1 MTRDNNNNNT
11 TRIIQA
17 EYRLLHCLINH
28 RECLNDARVTENLFV
43 HPSAK
48 SIFKTICDL
57 NKREIAI
64 TRAELLQSCKD
75 IGVTAGV
82 VEAIFAVDDDSPTLD
97 TILPDLLTEQLR
109 TTLLDKINFL
119 RESVSLSVDL
129 DPDSILK
136 QLYECDDLVIHS
148 SRNKTSLMSI
158 EEWSDTY
165 IEELQQ
171 RKTGKKYTYG
181 DLNLDEEL
189 FKGAYPGAITTI
201 AAATGSGKSTFTL
214 NLMNNLIEQNV
225 PCMYI
230 SLEMGAIDTMDRLIA
245 MRQGIPNDELYNQGN
260 IDAVIS
266 SVMEE
271 KENLLTRNKFYFVED
286 PSIDLTKLRSMIR
299 EFKQRTHEDYCLVA
313 IDLLTQLKGFNV
325 SSNKGTSNAM
335 AIELA
340 MNDLNALAKEENVH
354 ILGVVQFKRDSD
366 SVRIS
371 SLDDLERA
379 RPTLGEIKNSG
390 AVAERSRVVLGIF
403 RPKMVA
409 ERFRQA
415 LTEQEQNALNNMDDI
430 MEVQV
435 LKNSAG
441 SVGKIFKYVFDSQ
454 CFKLLPLV
462 DDTQA
467 KIDALAE
474 AGIDF

>member
-1 MTRDNNNNNT
+1 MKDNNT
-11 TRIIQA
+11 TRLVQA
-17 EYRLLHCLINH
+17 EYRLLHCVIAH
-28 RECLNDARVTENLFV
+28 RECLGDARVVDSLFV

-48 SIFKTICDL
+48 SIFNTICDL
-57 NKREIAI
+57 NKRGVTI

-75 IGVTAGV
+75 IGVTPSV
-82 VEAIFAVDDDSPTLD
+82 IDTIFNVDDSDPTLD
-97 TILPDLLTEQLR
+97 TILPDLINEQLK
-109 TTLLDKINFL
+109 TKLVQKLDFL
-119 RESVSLSVDL
+119 KESLSLSTDIDTDNV
-129 DPDSILK
+129 LK
-136 QLYECDDLVIHS
+136 QLYECDDLVLHNAK
-148 SRNKTSLMSI
+148 NKSPLMSI
-158 EEWSDTY
+158 EEWSNTY
-165 IEELQQ
+165 IEDLQQ
-171 RKTGKKYTYG
+171 RKQGKKYTYG
-181 DLNLDEEL
+181 DLNLDEEM

-201 AAATGSGKSTFTL
+201 AASTGSGKSTFVL
-214 NLMNNLIEQNV
+214 NLMNNLIEQNT

-230 SLEMGAIDTMDRLIA
+230 SLEMGAVDTMDRLIA
-245 MRQGIPNDELYNQGN
+245 MRRGIPNDELYNQGN
-260 IDAVIS
+260 IDSVIE
-266 SVMEE
+266 SVEEE
-271 KENLLTRNKFYFVED
+271 KAELLSRNKFYFVED

-335 AIELA
+335 SIELA

-354 ILGVVQFKRDSD
+354 IIGVVQFRRDSD
-366 SVRIS
+366 SIKSS

-390 AVAERSRVVLGIF
+390 AISERSRVVLGIF

-415 LTEQEQNALNNMDDI
+415 LTEQEQAALDNMNDI

-441 SVGKIFKYVFDSQ
+441 NVGKIFKYMFDNQ
-454 CFKLLPLV
+454 CFRLLPLV
-462 DDTQA
+462 DETQA

-474 AGIDF
+474 IGIDF

>member
-1 MTRDNNNNNT
+1 MKDNNI
-11 TRIIQA
+11 TRLVQA
-17 EYRLLHCLINH
+17 EYRLLHCVIAH
-28 RECLNDARVTENLFV
+28 RECLGDARVVDSLFV

-48 SIFKTICDL
+48 SIFNTICDL
-57 NKREIAI
+57 NKKGVEI

-75 IGVTAGV
+75 IGVTPGV
-82 VEAIFAVDDDSPTLD
+82 IDTIFNIDDSNPTLD
-97 TILPDLLTEQLR
+97 TILPDLINEQLK
-109 TTLLDKINFL
+109 TTLVQKLDLLK
-119 RESVSLSVDL
+119 ESLSLSTDIDTDNV
-129 DPDSILK
+129 LK
-136 QLYECDDLVIHS
+136 QLYECDDLVLHNVKS
-148 SRNKTSLMSI
+148 KSPLMSI
-158 EEWSDTY
+158 EEWSNTY
-165 IEELQQ
+165 IEDLQQ
-171 RKTGKKYTYG
+171 RKQGKKYTYG
-181 DLNLDEEL
+181 DLNLDEEM

-201 AAATGSGKSTFTL
+201 AASTGSGKSTFVL
-214 NLMNNLIEQNV
+214 NLMNNLIEQNT

-230 SLEMGAIDTMDRLIA
+230 SLEMGAVDTMDRLIA
-245 MRQGIPNDELYNQGN
+245 MRKGIPNDELYNQGN
-260 IDAVIS
+260 IDSVIE
-266 SVMEE
+266 SVEEE
-271 KENLLTRNKFYFVED
+271 KAELLSRNKFYFVED

-335 AIELA
+335 SIELA

-354 ILGVVQFKRDSD
+354 IIGVVQFRRDSD
-366 SVRIS
+366 SIKIS

-390 AVAERSRVVLGIF
+390 AISERSRVVLGIF

-415 LTEQEQNALNNMDDI
+415 LTEQEQAALDSMNDV

-441 SVGKIFKYVFDSQ
+441 NVGKIFKYMFDNQ
-454 CFKLLPLV
+454 CFRLLPLV
-462 DDTQA
+462 DETQA

-474 AGIDF
+474 VGIDF

>member
-1 MTRDNNNNNT
+1 MKDNNI
-11 TRIIQA
+11 TRLVQA
-17 EYRLLHCLINH
+17 EYRLLHCVIAH
-28 RECLNDARVTENLFV
+28 RECLGDARVVDSLFV
-43 HPSAK
+43 HPSAR
-48 SIFKTICDL
+48 SIFNTICDL
-57 NKREIAI
+57 NKRGVEI

-75 IGVTAGV
+75 IGVTPSV
-82 VEAIFAVDDDSPTLD
+82 IDTIFNIDDSNPTLD
-97 TILPDLLTEQLR
+97 TILPDLINEQLK
-109 TTLLDKINFL
+109 TNLVQKLDLLK
-119 RESVSLSVDL
+119 ESLSLSTDIDTDNV
-129 DPDSILK
+129 LK
-136 QLYECDDLVIHS
+136 QLYECDDLVLHNVK
-148 SRNKTSLMSI
+148 NKSPLMSI
-158 EEWSDTY
+158 EEWSNTY
-165 IEELQQ
+165 IEDLQQ
-171 RKTGKKYTYG
+171 RKQGKKYTYG
-181 DLNLDEEL
+181 DLNLDEEM

-201 AAATGSGKSTFTL
+201 AASTGSGKSTFVL
-214 NLMNNLIEQNV
+214 NLMNNLIEQNT

-230 SLEMGAIDTMDRLIA
+230 SLEMGAVDTMDRLIA
-245 MRQGIPNDELYNQGN
+245 MRKGIPNDELYNQGN
-260 IDAVIS
+260 IDSVIE
-266 SVMEE
+266 SVEEE
-271 KENLLTRNKFYFVED
+271 KAELLSRNKFYFVED

-335 AIELA
+335 SIELA

-354 ILGVVQFKRDSD
+354 IIGVVQFRRDSD
-366 SVRIS
+366 SIKIS

-390 AVAERSRVVLGIF
+390 AISERSRVVLGIF

-415 LTEQEQNALNNMDDI
+415 LTEQEQAALDSMNDV

-441 SVGKIFKYVFDSQ
+441 NVGKIFKYMFDNQ
-454 CFKLLPLV
+454 CFRLLPLV
-462 DDTQA
+462 DETQA

-474 AGIDF
+474 VGIDF

>member
-1 MTRDNNNNNT
+1 MKDNNI
-11 TRIIQA
+11 TRLVQA
-17 EYRLLHCLINH
+17 EYRLLHCVIAH
-28 RECLNDARVTENLFV
+28 RECLGDARVVDSLFV

-48 SIFKTICDL
+48 SIFNTICDL
-57 NKREIAI
+57 NKRGVAI

-75 IGVTAGV
+75 IGVTPSV
-82 VEAIFAVDDDSPTLD
+82 IDTIFNIDDSNPTLD
-97 TILPDLLTEQLR
+97 TILPDLINEQLK
-109 TTLLDKINFL
+109 TNLIQKLDLLK
-119 RESVSLSVDL
+119 ESLSLSTDIDTDNV
-129 DPDSILK
+129 LK
-136 QLYECDDLVIHS
+136 QLYECDDLVLHNVK
-148 SRNKTSLMSI
+148 NKSPLMSI
-158 EEWSDTY
+158 EEWSNTY
-165 IEELQQ
+165 IEDLQQ
-171 RKTGKKYTYG
+171 RKQGKKYTYG
-181 DLNLDEEL
+181 DLNLDEEM

-201 AAATGSGKSTFTL
+201 AASTGSGKSTFVL
-214 NLMNNLIEQNV
+214 NLMNNLIEQNT

-230 SLEMGAIDTMDRLIA
+230 SLEMGAVDTMDRLIA
-245 MRQGIPNDELYNQGN
+245 MRKGIPNDELYNQGN
-260 IDAVIS
+260 IDSVIE
-266 SVMEE
+266 SVEEE
-271 KENLLTRNKFYFVED
+271 KAELLSRNKFYFVED

-335 AIELA
+335 SIELA

-354 ILGVVQFKRDSD
+354 IIGVVQFRRDSD
-366 SVRIS
+366 SIKIS

-390 AVAERSRVVLGIF
+390 AISERSRVVLGIF

-415 LTEQEQNALNNMDDI
+415 LTEQEQAALDNMNDV

-441 SVGKIFKYVFDSQ
+441 NVGKIFKYIFDNQ
-454 CFKLLPLV
+454 CFRLLPLV
-462 DDTQA
+462 DETQA

-474 AGIDF
+474 VGIDF

>member
-1 MTRDNNNNNT
+1 MKDNNI
-11 TRIIQA
+11 TRLVQA
-17 EYRLLHCLINH
+17 EYRLLHCVIAH
-28 RECLNDARVTENLFV
+28 RECLGDARVVDSLFV
-43 HPSAK
+43 HPSAR
-48 SIFKTICDL
+48 SIFNTICDL
-57 NKREIAI
+57 NKRGVEI

-75 IGVTAGV
+75 IGVTPGV
-82 VEAIFAVDDDSPTLD
+82 IDTIFNIDDSNPTLD
-97 TILPDLLTEQLR
+97 TILPDLINEQLK
-109 TTLLDKINFL
+109 TNLVQKLDLLK
-119 RESVSLSVDL
+119 ESLSLSTDIDTDNV
-129 DPDSILK
+129 LK
-136 QLYECDDLVIHS
+136 QLYECDDLVLHNVK
-148 SRNKTSLMSI
+148 NKSPLMSI
-158 EEWSDTY
+158 EEWSNTY
-165 IEELQQ
+165 IEDLQQ
-171 RKTGKKYTYG
+171 RKQGKKYTYG
-181 DLNLDEEL
+181 DLNLDEEM

-201 AAATGSGKSTFTL
+201 AASTGSGKSTFVL
-214 NLMNNLIEQNV
+214 NLMNNLIEQNT

-230 SLEMGAIDTMDRLIA
+230 SLEMGAVDTMDRLIA
-245 MRQGIPNDELYNQGN
+245 MRKGIPSDELYNQGN
-260 IDAVIS
+260 IDSVIE
-266 SVMEE
+266 SVEEE
-271 KENLLTRNKFYFVED
+271 KAELLSRNKFYFVED

-335 AIELA
+335 SIELA

-354 ILGVVQFKRDSD
+354 IIGVVQFRRDSD
-366 SVRIS
+366 SIKIS

-390 AVAERSRVVLGIF
+390 AISERSRVVLGIF

-415 LTEQEQNALNNMDDI
+415 LTEQEQAALDSMNDV

-441 SVGKIFKYVFDSQ
+441 NVGKIFKYMFDNQ
-454 CFKLLPLV
+454 CFRLLPLV
-462 DDTQA
+462 DETQA

-474 AGIDF
+474 VGIDF

>member
-1 MTRDNNNNNT
+1 MKDNNI
-11 TRIIQA
+11 TRLVQA
-17 EYRLLHCLINH
+17 EYRLLHCVIAH
-28 RECLNDARVTENLFV
+28 RECLGDARVVDSLFV

-48 SIFKTICDL
+48 SIFNTICDL
-57 NKREIAI
+57 NKRGVEI

-75 IGVTAGV
+75 IGVTPGV
-82 VEAIFAVDDDSPTLD
+82 IDTIFNIDDSNPTLD
-97 TILPDLLTEQLR
+97 TILPDLINEQLK
-109 TTLLDKINFL
+109 TNLVQKLDLLK
-119 RESVSLSVDL
+119 ESLSLSTDIDTDNV
-129 DPDSILK
+129 LK
-136 QLYECDDLVIHS
+136 QLYECDDLVLHNVK
-148 SRNKTSLMSI
+148 NKSPLMSI
-158 EEWSDTY
+158 EEWSNTY
-165 IEELQQ
+165 IEDLQQ
-171 RKTGKKYTYG
+171 RKQGKKYTYG
-181 DLNLDEEL
+181 DLNLDEEM

-201 AAATGSGKSTFTL
+201 AASTGSGKSTFVL
-214 NLMNNLIEQNV
+214 NLMNNLIEQNT

-230 SLEMGAIDTMDRLIA
+230 SLEMGAVDTMDRLIA
-245 MRQGIPNDELYNQGN
+245 MRKGIPNDELYNQGN
-260 IDAVIS
+260 IDSVIE
-266 SVMEE
+266 SVEEE
-271 KENLLTRNKFYFVED
+271 KAELLSRNKFYFVED

-335 AIELA
+335 SIELA

-354 ILGVVQFKRDSD
+354 IIGVVQFRRDSD
-366 SVRIS
+366 SIKIS

-390 AVAERSRVVLGIF
+390 AISERSRVVLGIF

-415 LTEQEQNALNNMDDI
+415 LTEQEQAALDNMNDV

-441 SVGKIFKYVFDSQ
+441 NVGKIFKYMFDNQ
-454 CFKLLPLV
+454 CFRLLPLV
-462 DDTQA
+462 DETQA

-474 AGIDF
+474 VGIDF